1 MAQLTAESLLQAIKK
16 DDTKAFSAFMEK
28 TPCGA
33 YRLGRFPVLS
43 LLYLYKSRRIL
54 SAYEESFL
62 RITSHEALREPVEVS
77 KKFST
82 IAGKCLRLYL
92 NEIVSPMEMLLI
104 LDNTKRLKRVY
115 PDTKPSAAIKG
126 RLQSIYAIKYSLA
139 VKFEG
144 DSIIIDKRPLSYRE
158 KRNIAT
164 ICLCSVLAVSV
175 AIGASVTAI
184 ALAPVEGEVT
194 KLSQIDFNSEKQYT
208 LKRDIVVPENYSVE
222 KTNCNIVGEGHKL
235 IIGKGATLGE
245 LNGKISDLTIESAGD
260 TIFTTLSQSAAI
272 DSVTVNVSAMMT
284 ATEGTAL
291 VAAVNYGV
299 IDGVTVNVSGTIN
312 ALAGESEGTNEPTF
326 GGIVQT
332 NAYISDELYGTVQNC
347 TVNYSQFKLVGEASA
362 NASFG
367 GVTGV
372 NNGQLKGCTVT
383 GDIIADTFDLA
394 GVCVSNDGLLAGN
407 VNEANLMQTS
417 TDTGWNPIVCG
428 IVVTNSYAVDN
439 CENRGRISSIS
450 NCGEFETQ
458 EGYEHIASAAG
469 IAYLNRSSATTPY
482 ILNCTNTG
490 NVESSA
496 KYRDAYAAGVCLSS
510 SGEIEGCK
518 NSGAVSVNAE
528 NGCGAY
534 VGGITAL
541 AYGDISKSVNE
552 GAISATSN
560 GAAYIGG
567 ISARSWARFS
577 VCVSSGD
584 ISATAQSVYAGG
596 ILGSS
601 EVIAQNTAY
610 GTYIYFGI
618 AEYCISEGEISVSV
632 IGDVPA
638 YVGGIAGYVSEEEF
652 STAYFGGRIA
662 SCYFTGE
669 CASAVSYFGNIV
681 GVCGAN
687 IYEKNSY
694 VSGNTEVKNFEGNYY
709 LNSSSTAF
717 GAKVSGEGNFVS
729 AEDKGASIATIE
741 DMKGADIYK
750 AILSTLGLNL

>member
-1 MAQLTAESLLQAIKK
+1 
-16 DDTKAFSAFMEK
+16 
-28 TPCGA
+28 
-33 YRLGRFPVLS
+33 
-43 LLYLYKSRRIL
+43 
-54 SAYEESFL
+54 
-62 RITSHEALREPVEVS
+62 
-77 KKFST
+77 
-82 IAGKCLRLYL
+82 
-92 NEIVSPMEMLLI
+92 
-104 LDNTKRLKRVY
+104 RLKRVY
-115 PDTKPSAAIKG
+115 SFTKPSSAIKA
-126 RLQSIYAIKYSLA
+126 RLQSIYAIKYTLT

-175 AIGASVTAI
+175 AVGATVTAI
-184 ALAPVEGEVT
+184 ALKPVEGEVT
-194 KLSQIDFNSEKQYT
+194 KFSQIDFNSAKDYT
-208 LKRDIVVPENYSVE
+208 LKRDIVVPENYSV
-222 KTNCNIVGEGHKL
+222 KNTNCNIIGEGHKL
-235 IIGKGATLGE
+235 IFGKGATLGE
-245 LNGKISDLTIESAGD
+245 LNGKISGLTIESAGD
-260 TIFTTLSQSAAI
+260 TIFTTVSQNAAI
-272 DSVTVNVSAMMT
+272 ESVTVNVGANITSAES
-284 ATEGTAL
+284 AAF
-291 VAAVNYGV
+291 VAAVNYGM
-299 IDGVTVNVSGTIN
+299 IDGVTVNVGGEIN
-312 ALAGESEGTNEPTF
+312 ALAGENADTNELSF

-332 NAYISDELYGTVQNC
+332 NAYISDDLYGTVQNC

-367 GVTGV
+367 GVAGI

-383 GDIIADTFDLA
+383 GDIIANTFDLA
-394 GVCVSNDGLLAGN
+394 GVCVSNDGLLSGN
-407 VNEANLMQTS
+407 VNEANLLQTS
-417 TDTGWNPIVCG
+417 ANTGWNPIVCG
-428 IVVTNSYAVDN
+428 IVVTNSYAVEN
-439 CENRGRISSIS
+439 CENRGRVSSTS
-450 NCGEFETQ
+450 NCGAFEMQ

-490 NVESSA
+490 NVESNA

-510 SGEIEGCK
+510 SGEIESCK

-541 AYGDISKSVNE
+541 AYGDITKSVNE
-552 GAISATSN
+552 GGISATGT

-577 VCVSSGD
+577 ICVSSGD
-584 ISATAQSVYAGG
+584 ISVIAKTVYAGG

-601 EVIAQNTAY
+601 DVIGQDTAY
-610 GTYIYFGI
+610 GTYVYFGI
-618 AEYCISEGEISVSV
+618 AEYCISTGEINVSV

-652 STAYFGGRIA
+652 STAYFGGRVA

-669 CASAVSYFGNIV
+669 CVSEVSHFGNIV

-709 LNSSSTAF
+709 LQNSATAF
-717 GAKVSGEGNFVS
+717 GAKVSGGNNFVL
-729 AEDKGASIATIE
+729 AEDKGASVAMIE
-741 DMKGADIYK
+741 DMLSSDVYK
-750 AILSTLGLNL
+750 AILSTLGNL